1 VKRTARVIA
10 LIFFSLAILLP
21 LCLNTETV
29 SAQNASYTIQRVD
42 HEVEVMYSGHII
54 VRDTI
59 HVTGQL
65 TNGFIMGFPYKYGAN
80 VLKAVAYDENNIYP
94 VSMGVQMGD
103 RVGFYG
109 VQINFGQSNPT
120 VFTVVFILSNNL
132 IRDVSNVLT
141 EAGSTIFELDF
152 PAYPSFVQNAA
163 TCNVSIVLPVNAQS
177 ITVTKDDGK
186 IDTTKYVRDN
196 LPAFTYAPAEAS
208 FTVAVGYIQI
218 ITFEELDRQITIG
231 ASGDVTSIDSYRIRN
246 NSTVTAGA
254 LALVIPSTA
263 TNVVVRDEFGAI
275 LTTETLSSNQ
285 RTRLLNAT
293 LASALTSGRTSVLT
307 VNYNLP
313 SASSQGSRFSLDLVH
328 FPDFNY
334 YVDQATVTFVP
345 PEGARFITPSLT
357 ELDSRSTLNRDIFQ
371 DKLSFTQTGVSK
383 VDYEIPAEDALKV
396 TYDYSPLWLA
406 FRPTMWAWVLA
417 IIGAVALAIW
427 RRPKTAAPLRIVAP
441 KASVTLR
448 PDNIRAFIEAYEER
462 SRLNSELKSLDARA
476 QKGKIPRRQY
486 KVQRRTLEIRSEG
499 LLKNTNDLK
508 ATFRSAGGVYADL
521 ARQLDYAETELDET
535 ETNIGVIETRYS
547 RGDLPLENY
556 KKQMADYQRRKE
568 KSETTINGIL
578 LRLREELR

>member
-1 VKRTARVIA
+1 
-10 LIFFSLAILLP
+10 
-21 LCLNTETV
+21 
-29 SAQNASYTIQRVD
+29 
-42 HEVEVMYSGHII
+42 
-54 VRDTI
+54 
-59 HVTGQL
+59 
-65 TNGFIMGFPYKYGAN
+65 
-80 VLKAVAYDENNIYP
+80 
-94 VSMGVQMGD
+94 
-103 RVGFYG
+103 
-109 VQINFGQSNPT
+109 
-120 VFTVVFILSNNL
+120 
-132 IRDVSNVLT
+132 
-141 EAGSTIFELDF
+141 
-152 PAYPSFVQNAA
+152 
-163 TCNVSIVLPVNAQS
+163 
-177 ITVTKDDGK
+177 
-186 IDTTKYVRDN
+186 
-196 LPAFTYAPAEAS
+196 
-208 FTVAVGYIQI
+208 
-218 ITFEELDRQITIG
+218 
-231 ASGDVTSIDSYRIRN
+231 VTSIDSYRIRN

-254 LALVIPSTA
+254 LDLIIPSTA

-307 VNYNLP
+307 VNYNMP
-313 SASSQGSRFSLDLVH
+313 SASFQGSRFSLDLVH

-345 PEGARFITPSLT
+345 PEGARFITPSLS
-357 ELDSRSTLNRDIFQ
+357 ELNSMSTLNRDIFQ

-383 VDYEIPAEDALKV
+383 VDYEIPAEDALQV

-406 FRPTMWAWVLA
+406 FRPTMWAWVIA

-427 RRPKTAAPLRIVAP
+427 RRPKTTAPLRIVAP

>member
-448 PDNIRAFIEAYEER
+448 PENIRAFIEAYEER
-462 SRLNSELKSLDARA
+462 SRLTSELKSLDARA

-556 KKQMADYQRRKE
+556 KKQLADYQRRKE

>member
-65 TNGFIMGFPYKYGAN
+65 TNGFIMGFPYKYGAQ
-80 VLKAVAYDENNIYP
+80 VLEAVACDENNIYP
-94 VSMGVQMGD
+94 VSLGVQMGD

-109 VQINFGQSNPT
+109 VQIDFGQSNPT

-152 PAYPSFVQNAA
+152 PAYPSFVQNAGI
-163 TCNVSIVLPVNAQS
+163 CNVSIVLPINAQS

-186 IDTTKYVRDN
+186 IDAAKYVRDN

-218 ITFEELDRQITIG
+218 ITFEELDRQITLG

-254 LALVIPSTA
+254 LDLIIPSTA
-263 TNVVVRDEFGAI
+263 TNVIVRDEFGAV

-371 DKLSFTQTGVSK
+371 DKLSFTETGVSK
-383 VDYEIPAEDALKV
+383 VDYEIPAEDALQV

-406 FRPTMWAWVLA
+406 FRPTMWAWVIA

-441 KASVTLR
+441 KASVALR
-448 PDNIRAFIEAYEER
+448 PENIRAFIEAYEER

-499 LLKNTNDLK
+499 LLKNTNDQK

-521 ARQLDYAETELDET
+521 VRQLDYAETELDET
-535 ETNIGVIETRYS
+535 ETNIGAIETRYS

-556 KKQMADYQRRKE
+556 KKQLADYQRRKE

>member
-313 SASSQGSRFSLDLVH
+313 SASSQGLRFSLDLVH

-383 VDYEIPAEDALKV
+383 VDYEIPAEDALQV

>member
-1 VKRTARVIA
+1 MKSCT
-10 LIFFSLAILLP
+10 P
-21 LCLNTETV
+21 
-29 SAQNASYTIQRVD
+29 
-42 HEVEVMYSGHII
+42 GHII

-65 TNGFIMGFPYKYGAN
+65 TNGFIIGFPYKYGAN
-80 VLKAVAYDENNIYP
+80 VLEAVAYDENNIYP
-94 VSMGVQMGD
+94 VSLGVQMGD

-141 EAGSTIFELDF
+141 EVGSTIFELDF

-218 ITFEELDRQITIG
+218 ISFRELDRQITLG
-231 ASGDVTSIDSYRIRN
+231 ASGDVTSLDSYRIRN

-254 LALVIPSTA
+254 LDLIIPSTA
-263 TNVVVRDEFGAI
+263 TNVIVRDEFGAI

-345 PEGARFITPSLT
+345 PEGARFITPSL
-357 ELDSRSTLNRDIFQ
+357 SGARSN
-371 DKLSFTQTGVSK
+371 V
-383 VDYEIPAEDALKV
+383 
-396 TYDYSPLWLA
+396 
-406 FRPTMWAWVLA
+406 
-417 IIGAVALAIW
+417 
-427 RRPKTAAPLRIVAP
+427 
-441 KASVTLR
+441 
-448 PDNIRAFIEAYEER
+448 
-462 SRLNSELKSLDARA
+462 NSEQRY
-476 QKGKIPRRQY
+476 IPRQVVIHPNRRQ
-486 KVQRRTLEIRSEG
+486 QS
-499 LLKNTNDLK
+499 
-508 ATFRSAGGVYADL
+508 
-521 ARQLDYAETELDET
+521 
-535 ETNIGVIETRYS
+535 
-547 RGDLPLENY
+547 
-556 KKQMADYQRRKE
+556 
-568 KSETTINGIL
+568 
-578 LRLREELR
+578 